1 MKLKKTND
9 IIKNIF
15 LLVSLW
21 FLIGYILLPI
31 LNVFIQVFIDQ
42 SGNFSFEVMGTYLS
56 EPKNIQIIANTLKL
70 AFSTVLVCSII
81 GTLLAFYIN
90 YRCNKSKMVKHLI
103 LLSPMMVPSVIIVVA
118 FVQIY
123 GQTGL
128 LYSILEEVFSY
139 QIPAYNFGGFYGI
152 MMVHACTIYIYYY
165 MNIYIAL
172 QYVDNSQLEAAKS
185 LGASKFLL
193 FKDII
198 FPSIKFAFIRSTFMT
213 FIIGIASFA
222 APSLI
227 GQGYRVLSTQ
237 IATSKANFKFVEAAA
252 QSIVLFIIGFVA
264 LIITQFLSKNIKGE
278 ASVQAVP
285 FSVRNQTLSTKTS
298 RVENTMVYIM
308 MGLIIFP
315 ILGITYLSFNTTH
328 AIMADALP
336 HDFSLVNFID
346 VFTRRRAYK
355 PYINSLL
362 IALFVGVMGTLI
374 TVPLAYYKNRSK
386 SKLMMVED
394 FLVNLPFAIPA
405 SVLAINLIITFNQP
419 NTFAFGKV
427 LNGGFFLLPIAH
439 LIASLPILMS
449 SNSVAMNTIN
459 KTLEDASR
467 GLGAGRFKT
476 FKSIVIPAVLPA
488 IVSGTIVVMTR
499 SISEYTVASLIYSA
513 RNKPVSIAMFDA
525 FREASK
531 IGVSL
536 AYAVSIVFVC
546 SVLFIVVIKLEKK
559 VR

>member
-1 MKLKKTND
+1 MKSNRTND
-9 IIKNIF
+9 MTKITF
-15 LLVSLW
+15 LLVVLW
-21 FLIGYILLPI
+21 FLVGYVLLPI
-31 LNVFIQVFIDQ
+31 VNVYVQVFIDQ
-42 SGNFSFEVMGTYLS
+42 SSNFSFDIMGKYLS
-56 EPKNIQIIANTLKL
+56 NPKNITIIANTIKL
-70 AFSTVLVCSII
+70 ALCTVLVCAII

-90 YRCNKSKMVKHLI
+90 YRCNKSKMFKHLI

-128 LYSILEEVFSY
+128 IYSILREVFKI

-152 MMVHACTIYIYYY
+152 MLVHACTIYIYYY

-198 FPSIKFAFIRSTFMT
+198 FPNIKYAFIRSTFMT

-227 GQGYRVLSTQ
+227 GQGFRVLSTQ
-237 IATSKANFKFVEAAA
+237 IATSKANFKFVEASA
-252 QSIVLFIIGFVA
+252 QSIVLFTIGLIA
-264 LIITQFLSKNIKGE
+264 LIITQILSKNTKSH
-278 ASVQAVP
+278 ASVRAVP
-285 FSVRNQTLSTKTS
+285 FSVKNHNLPAKTS
-298 RVENTMVYIM
+298 RIENIMVFIM

-328 AIMADALP
+328 AIMADPLP
-336 HDFSLVNFID
+336 HDFSLVNYLS
-346 VFTRRRAYK
+346 VFTKRRAYK
-355 PYINSLL
+355 PYINSAL
-362 IALFVGVMGTLI
+362 IAVFIAFFGSLI
-374 TVPLAYYKNRSK
+374 TLPLAYYKSRTK
-386 SKLMMVED
+386 TKLVMIED

-419 NTFAFGKV
+419 SIFAFGKV
-427 LNGGFFLLPIAH
+427 LNGGFYLLPIAH

-449 SNSVAMNTIN
+449 SNSVAMNSIN
-459 KTLEDASR
+459 KTIEDASR

-476 FKSIVIPAVLPA
+476 FKSVVLPSVLPA
-488 IVSGTIVVMTR
+488 IISGTIVVMTR

-513 RNKPVSIAMFDA
+513 RNKPISIAMFDA
-525 FREASK
+525 FRESSK
-531 IGVSL
+531 IGFSL

-546 SVLFIVVIKLEKK
+546 SALFVVVIKLDKK
-559 VR
+559 H